1 MTSHANHEQTEQF
14 FAANNFFG
22 LDKARIHFFRQGRM
36 PAVSFDGKI
45 LLETR
50 STLAL
55 SPDGHGGSLRALQRS
70 GALDLMTREGID
82 TISYF
87 QVDNPL
93 VRCIDAAF
101 IGFHLLAG
109 AGMSSKMV
117 PKAFPEEKV
126 GHFCRQHGKVVVVE
140 YSDMPLAMQRETEPG
155 GALRYGA
162 GSIAIHLID
171 REFADEWRRGARASP
186 CPSTGPTRR
195 SRLWTPAGQPV
206 KPEKANGVKFEM
218 FVFDALPFAGNSI
231 VIETARADD
240 FSPVKN
246 AEGVDSP
253 ATCRADQLR
262 QFAHWLQAVGAAVE
276 TDDTGLP
283 KVAVEVSPLSA
294 MMPPHSPRAGNACQ
308 ANPP

>member
-1 MTSHANHEQTEQF
+1 
-14 FAANNFFG
+14 
-22 LDKARIHFFRQGRM
+22 
-36 PAVSFDGKI
+36 
-45 LLETR
+45 LE
-50 STLAL
+50 
-55 SPDGHGGSLRALQRS
+55 RS

-126 GHFCRQHGKVVVVE
+126 GHFCRQHGKVVVIE

-171 REFADEWRRGARASP
+171 REFARRMATGGEGVALPFHRADKKIA
-186 CPSTGPTRR
+186 TIN
-195 SRLWTPAGQPV
+195 PAGQPV

-276 TDDTGLP
+276 TDNTGLP
-283 KVAVEVSPLSA
+283 KVAVEVSPLFGYDAATFAESWQRLPSKPA
-294 MMPPHSPRAGNACQ
+294 VTAGLYLG
-308 ANPP
+308 